1 MNVDV
6 QRGKKRVR
14 NVLFRLRL
22 NSTHPPRTGTPPRR
36 NQRVNKYRSEEQRV
50 ASVLETHRCLS
61 QKKKIRYN
69 NLKSHPLDLN
79 APHLE
84 QTGRPPP
91 PSCPSTA
98 IPFLVLV
105 NERDIWRGAL
115 MNNAVTCHCIVCR
128 AAPAVLRQHCW
139 GHIIKVKAEHSYF
152 LYLRNV
158 TGQVVPGLLYPP
170 PPPHQPPAPTT
181 STPPSSLNR

>member
-1 MNVDV
+1 MLTCK
-6 QRGKKRVR
+6 GKKKVR

-22 NSTHPPRTGTPPRR
+22 NSTHPPHSGTSPRR
-36 NQRVNKYRSEEQRV
+36 NQRVNKYCSEEQRV

-61 QKKKIRYN
+61 QKKKKIWF
-69 NLKSHPLDLN
+69 KPFKIQPTGLN

-84 QTGRPPP
+84 QTADPP
-91 PSCPSTA
+91 PSCPSAA

-170 PPPHQPPAPTT
+170 SPHHPPAPTT
-181 STPPSSLNR
+181 STPPPPWIDSRP